1 MRKNKMKEL
10 SIDLETYSDVDIK
23 QCGVYKYTDT
33 PNFDILL
40 FSYSID
46 GGDVITVDLASGE
59 EIPIAVINALTNDTV
74 IKWAFNANFERV
86 CLSVW
91 LRKYYPQYFKG
102 YYAGDTLVNHYL
114 NPASWHCSKVWAN
127 YMGLPHS
134 LKAVG
139 KELNLTHQ
147 KMQQGKEL
155 IRYFCSPC
163 NPTKKNGM
171 RTRNLPEHNP
181 SDWEIFKQYNKRDVE
196 VELAIKEKLKLN
208 HHITI

>member
-114 NPASWHCSKVWAN
+114 NPAS
-127 YMGLPHS
+127 
-134 LKAVG
+134 
-139 KELNLTHQ
+139 
-147 KMQQGKEL
+147 
-155 IRYFCSPC
+155 
-163 NPTKKNGM
+163 
-171 RTRNLPEHNP
+171 
-181 SDWEIFKQYNKRDVE
+181 
-196 VELAIKEKLKLN
+196 
-208 HHITI
+208 